1 MQTVYIKEV
10 NARLQYARFL
20 EGEGK
25 IVILGTGGPE
35 GRFLKTNMH
44 PCKLPARRDTT
55 SPEEADEKC
64 RR

>member
-20 EGEGK
+20 EGKGK
-25 IVILGTGGPE
+25 IVILGTGGPRC
-35 GRFLKTNMH
+35 RFLKTNMY
-44 PCKLPARRDTT
+44 PCKLPARCNTT
-55 SPEEADEKC
+55 NPEEVGEKC